1 MENCS
6 LKSSLRNM
14 LGSVVIAL
22 DRIYSGN
29 SCLNSLVSILRG
41 VSLVCCLDYCK
52 CTTEHWEL
60 TFRGWFWWV
69 KVWLLVPWRRR
80 WKWSSVPFHFKM
92 SAKPPRDQGL
102 RKKENFLPQLKP
114 VLPSIKK
121 PHELV
126 IKNHSTSISPT
137 SRAIRERTEAAIKI
151 YSSKQSPVSRSIN
164 PPHSKLNQ
172 TLPFTLNRKHG
183 KRSISSDC
191 SKQINQELLSLY
203 QPSKFKKFYWS
214 PDLSE
219 YGFVSQDQYMKKMQD
234 FHIVQ
239 TARQILKKSHDFDS
253 TSKIKPNLSKVNSIE
268 QVDQP
273 S

>member
-1 MENCS
+1 
-6 LKSSLRNM
+6 
-14 LGSVVIAL
+14 
-22 DRIYSGN
+22 
-29 SCLNSLVSILRG
+29 
-41 VSLVCCLDYCK
+41 
-52 CTTEHWEL
+52 
-60 TFRGWFWWV
+60 
-69 KVWLLVPWRRR
+69 
-80 WKWSSVPFHFKM
+80 M

-102 RKKENFLPQLKP
+102 KKKENFLPQLKP

-126 IKNHSTSISPT
+126 VKTHSTSMSPT

-151 YSSKQSPVSRSIN
+151 YSSQQSPVSRSN
-164 PPHSKLNQ
+164 KPPNSKLNK
-172 TLPFTLNRKHG
+172 TLPFTLDRRHG
-183 KRSISSDC
+183 KRSNSTDS
-191 SKQINQELLSLY
+191 SKQIKEELVSLY

-219 YGFVSQDQYMKKMQD
+219 YGFVTQDQYMKKMQD
-234 FHIVQ
+234 FHILQ
-239 TARQILKKSHDFDS
+239 TARQILKKSNDVES